1 MNHAAL
7 VETLRPLPRVGR
19 VRIAAQIDRLRR
31 ICDDTQPLETF
42 LEEVLDVLRRV
53 FGAAAASV
61 WFRTSEASTLQ
72 PASRIGFDSLAF
84 SAAELAS
91 LDEAVLA
98 LCDASEPL
106 AECFEELPAAMLV
119 GPIHGPRDSTRP
131 SESPEMSE
139 TARTSETPG
148 AVGAFQLVITDIQP
162 SWGDDWDQHSSI
174 YLPALRSVLV
184 ALQPEM
190 LRRMRV
196 SHLSISEAHQGL
208 ERLGQQIHGIQR
220 SIRLA
225 IEHHLQQHAGATFG
239 SFDEN
244 LQFLRSIH
252 QLLDAHGLR
261 VRCPECGHPAI
272 LRCARNASVRA
283 GVFMFDHYLPSGRT
297 FHGGG
302 AVLPTLRVVA
312 KPERRKSTPGG

>member
-7 VETLRPLPRVGR
+7 IETLRPLPRAGR
-19 VRIAAQIDRLRR
+19 VRIGAQLDRLRR

-53 FGAAAASV
+53 FGAAGGSF
-61 WFRTSEASTLQ
+61 WFRTPGALGLQ
-72 PASRIGFDSLAF
+72 PAARVGFDDLAF
-84 SAAELAS
+84 SADEIAL
-91 LDEAVLA
+91 LDESVVA
-98 LCDASEPL
+98 LWNSSEPL

-119 GPIHGPRDSTRP
+119 GPLHSPREP
-131 SESPEMSE
+131 L
-139 TARTSETPG
+139 G
-148 AVGAFQLVITDIQP
+148 VFQLVITDVHQ
-162 SWGDDWDQHSSI
+162 SWGDDWSTRSAV

-184 ALQPEM
+184 AIQPEM

-196 SHLSISEAHQGL
+196 STVSLAEAHQGL

-225 IEHHLQQHAGATFG
+225 IEHYLHQHAGAIFG
-239 SFDEN
+239 SFDDN
-244 LQFLRSIH
+244 LQFVRSI
-252 QLLDAHGLR
+252 QKLLDSHGLR

-272 LRCARNASVRA
+272 LRCARNASARC
-283 GVFMFDHYLPSGRT
+283 GVFVFDHYLPSGRT

-302 AVLPTLRVVA
+302 AALPTLRVVA
-312 KPERRKSTPGG
+312 KPERRKASPPT